1 MIEYSNY
8 ELLVVASSF
17 CSSTPQPKFALSTM
31 MEKAMQMHQFPV
43 VGVKGDWRGGAHPK
57 ETFGEKEKAGAKN
70 R

>member
-1 MIEYSNY
+1 
-8 ELLVVASSF
+8 
-17 CSSTPQPKFALSTM
+17 M

-43 VGVKGDWRGGAHPK
+43 VGVKGEWRAGAHPK